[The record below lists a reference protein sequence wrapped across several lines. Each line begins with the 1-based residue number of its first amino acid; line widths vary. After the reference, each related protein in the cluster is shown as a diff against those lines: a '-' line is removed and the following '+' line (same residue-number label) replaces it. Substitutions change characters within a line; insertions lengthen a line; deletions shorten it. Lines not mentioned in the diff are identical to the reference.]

1 METEPEPVFTIHPE
15 PLGVYVRVTDT
26 LFEFNG
32 RNPDFSNSRVR
43 DREIVRT
50 LLKEALDQLD
60 GF

>member
-32 RNPDFSNSRVR
+32 RNTDFSSSRVR

-50 LLKEALDQLD
+50 LLENALDQLD
-60 GF
+60 GL